1 MTTKPIPKE
10 KFLELENASLKLYIM
25 RRNIQELEMK
35 FKDIGEKLLQSENLS
50 LEEWAIDLDRG
61 LFVQKQT

>member
-1 MTTKPIPKE
+1 MNTKPVPKE

-25 RRNIQELEMK
+25 RRNVQELELK
-35 FKDIGEKLLQSENLS
+35 FKDIGEKLLQSENLPV
-50 LEEWAIDLDRG
+50 EEWAIDLDRA